1 MNLFLNI
8 ELACYANDN
17 DAMIPEKWTNESLAI
32 LEENMVMA
40 RLVHRDFSFEV
51 ANQGDVVNTRR
62 PAEFVTKRKVD
73 SDSVTN
79 QDATTTNVQVP
90 LDQHIYVTFTI
101 KDGESSKSF
110 QDLVTM
116 YMKPAAMQIARSV
129 DRVLI
134 GQAQQFSDNQVGR
147 LAEMT
152 SSNAKDFIL
161 AAREKMNVNKAYPD
175 SRNLVLT
182 ASSETDLLAT
192 ELFIAANQRG
202 DGGTA
207 LENARLGRILGFDTY
222 MDQNTPY
229 LGSTSGEYATGNMNT
244 GATAGTA
251 AGTDLCMVSAY
262 TAVVGEYIWIESEGQ
277 LHEIKGV
284 TGTTTDVNLVDP
296 VVNTVANGADAVIY
310 KSCDVNGTYASGY
323 SKRIKLDGYA
333 ANTGPSVGQVVAFG
347 TSNGSDRHVYTV
359 IEYTEVSSTEGWY
372 LLDRPLSAALADND
386 LAFPGPKGSLNLA
399 FHRDALT
406 LVSRPLALPDTSLGV
421 RTAVGAYNDVAMRVA
436 MQYNI
441 SSQGTIVTLDLLCG
455 VKVLDTNLG
464 CIMLG

>member
-1 MNLFLNI
+1 MNLFCNF
-8 ELACYANDN
+8 ELVCYANDN
-17 DAMIPEKWTNESLAI
+17 DAMIPEKWANESLAI

-40 RLVHRDFSFEV
+40 RLVHRDFSMEV
-51 ANQGDVVNTRR
+51 ANFGDVVNTRR
-62 PAEFVTKRKVD
+62 PAEFITKRKTD
-73 SDSVTN
+73 SDSVVN

-110 QDLVTM
+110 QDLVDM
-116 YMKPAAMQIARSV
+116 YMAPAAMQIARSV

-134 GQAQQFSDNQVGR
+134 GQAPQFAANQVGR
-147 LAEMT
+147 LYEMT

-161 AAREKMNVNKAYPD
+161 AAREKLNDNKAYN
-175 SRNLVLT
+175 SGRNLVLT
-182 ASSETDLLAT
+182 PASETDMLAT

-207 LENARLGRILGFDTY
+207 LEEVRLGRVLGFDTY

-229 LGSTSGEYATGNMNT
+229 LSATGGETATGNMNT
-244 GATAGTA
+244 GATAGGVA
-251 AGTDLCMVSAY
+251 SVCMVSAY
-262 TAVVGEYIWIESEGQ
+262 TAVVGEYIWIESEAQ
-277 LHEIKGV
+277 LHEIKV
-284 TGTTTDVNLVDP
+284 VVGTTTDITLNDAF
-296 VVNTVANGADAVIY
+296 VNTVAAGADAVIY
-310 KSCDVNGTYASGY
+310 KSCDVNGAYAAGY
-323 SKRIKLDGYA
+323 SKKILLDGYA
-333 ANTGPSVGQVVAFG
+333 ANTAPIVGQVLAFG
-347 TSNGSDRHVYTV
+347 TTNGSDRHVYTI
-359 IEYTEVSSTEGWY
+359 IEVQAVDTTSGYV
-372 LLDRPLSAALADND
+372 LLDRPISAALANND

-464 CIMLG
+464 CILLG